1 MKIDILKSVV
11 CMLIFILY
19 SAGVFSETITDDAE
33 IIVLETPETNDDLD
47 LADDITADDL
57 VGEIGEPPF
66 RTPLLLEDTDT
77 GNFFEGNDELQAYLL
92 EAADNHPALKMWH
105 ESWHAA
111 LSRIPQ
117 VTSLEDPMFSYTQFL
132 RSDMNKFSLMLG
144 QQFPW
149 FGTLA
154 LRGEQAAAEAE
165 ALRMQMFA
173 TRDEIFWQVKD
184 AYYQLAYLAD
194 QLAVV
199 EAQLELINFTE
210 EVIRVRYGLG
220 IAMQDELL
228 RIQMEQSRT
237 IDMRQEILQRRA
249 PVSASLN
256 AALGRPLDDD
266 ITWPVPSVAPPESP
280 EAADLATFI
289 RDRNPVVLARESMR
303 QEGEKGVA
311 LAQRKAYPNITLQM
325 EYMVGRNEGRMWGDP
340 WMPGRVM
347 AYRGIANTA
356 MGTMPFNPVDSAL
369 DLYDAFYQEPMGRN
383 RDEFAVSLSVNVP
396 VWRKRIR
403 GEVEEARHRVRA
415 IEFEQHVM
423 AREIEREAHM
433 MLFEM
438 EDAKRRLALYQ
449 DDLVPKAQQTFESLL
464 SAYAGG
470 GYWGGFVDVLDSIN
484 RLLDFELE
492 QVRASR
498 DWYLAATRLEYLLAG
513 PWEESNEEPDSIEE
527 TATDF

>member
-1 MKIDILKSVV
+1 MKIYSTKSVV
-11 CMLIFILY
+11 CMVIFALNSVSVY
-19 SAGVFSETITDDAE
+19 SETIAEDAE
-33 IIVLETPETNDDLD
+33 IIVLETSRTNDDID
-47 LADDITADDL
+47 LADDLTADDVL
-57 VGEIGEPPF
+57 GEVGELPF

-77 GNFFEGNDELQAYLL
+77 GNFFEGNGELQAYLV
-92 EAADNHPALKMWH
+92 EAADNHPALRMWH
-105 ESWHAA
+105 ASWHAA
-111 LSRIPQ
+111 LARIPQ

-154 LRGEQAAAEAE
+154 LRGEQVAAEAE
-165 ALRMQMFA
+165 VLRLQMFA
-173 TRDEIFWQVKD
+173 ARNEIFWQVKD
-184 AYYQLAYLAD
+184 SYYQLAYLAD

-199 EAQLELINFTE
+199 EAQIELINYTE

-228 RIQMEQSRT
+228 RIQMEQSRAL
-237 IDMRQEILQRRA
+237 DMRQEILQRKA

-256 AALGRPLDDD
+256 EVLGRPLHDD
-266 ITWPVPSVAPPESP
+266 IPWPVPSVSPPKSP
-280 EAADLATFI
+280 EPAALTALI
-289 RDRNPVVLARESMR
+289 SERNPLILARVSMR
-303 QEGEKGVA
+303 QEREKGVA
-311 LAQRKAYPNITLQM
+311 LAQRKAYPNITIQM

-347 AYRGIANTA
+347 AYRGIASTA
-356 MGTMPFNPVDSAL
+356 MGTMPFNPIDSAL
-369 DLYDAFYQEPMGRN
+369 NLYDAFYQEPMGRN

-415 IEFEQHVM
+415 VEYEQHAL

-513 PWEESNEEPDSIEE
+513 PWDETIEEPDDIEVP
-527 TATDF
+527 ATDF